1 MKKIILFILFAVT
14 IQAQTYN
21 VGQTNAN
28 ISSALSQALAQPD
41 SNTVYR
47 NAINL
52 KFNITDTTVF
62 VSDALL
68 DALLAYKLNVA
79 DTVGNYALYK
89 ALALAEATTKIDT
102 MASDTLDFTATQINA
117 LLNMLNSIP
126 SDSTTVGSGEIYFNA
141 SDGIIRRKY

>member
-28 ISSALSQALAQPD
+28 ISLALSRALVQPD

-52 KFNITDTTVF
+52 KFNTSDTTVF

-68 DALLAYKLNVA
+68 NALLAHKLNIA

-117 LLNMLNSIP
+117 LLNQLNSMP
-126 SDSTTVGSGEIYFNA
+126 SDSTGLPTGYIYFRP